1 MPLPSSTVQRRHI
14 HTRRIVCEAFEREDG
29 LWDVEANMS
38 DVKSYD
44 VERAKAGRPVHDM
57 WVRLTLDTGFVIREV
72 ASAMDAFPRGECP
85 HAVNPMQ
92 DLVGIKIG
100 AGWQAEVRKRIG
112 GALGCT
118 HLRELLAPMAT
129 TAMQAMGGVLR
140 SRGSGGP
147 HHSRP
152 KDGVAPLA
160 YGRGTCFAKSD
171 DGDRARYRETF
182 RVRAAL
188 AAGD

>member
-1 MPLPSSTVQRRHI
+1 MPLPSSTVPRRHI

-44 VERAKAGRPVHDM
+44 VDRAKAGRPVHDM
-57 WVRLTLDTGFVIREV
+57 WVRLTLDTSFVIKDV
-72 ASAMDAFPRGECP
+72 ASAIDAFPRSECP

-92 DLVGIKIG
+92 DLIGIKIG

-140 SRGSGGP
+140 SRGAGGP
-147 HHSRP
+147 NH
-152 KDGVAPLA
+152 
-160 YGRGTCFAKSD
+160 GRGTCFAKSD
-171 DGDRARYRETF
+171 DGDRARYREAF
-182 RVRAAL
+182 RARAAL